1 MAPQTFPLY
10 GYERFFAMNPK
21 TSAKLAHIMTVRGD
35 IPALLTHLPTA
46 VLATF
51 NLHPR
56 MRTALLPGHS
66 PLKAMVCPTLVDL
79 TELKSLYQVVER
91 NDEYESSLW
100 MRDVEAE
107 CEIPFNRE
115 QDLPFAI
122 RIFVDKSSSNSPTF
136 ARIVLFADHY
146 MSDTT
151 SGTIILNSIL
161 QNATTTAA
169 MKNATAGSGANA
181 PTISTQEL
189 PLRASLYECMHWVNP
204 WIGILNEVVSKW
216 FIEPMF
222 NFDHSGF
229 TPFLPVDT
237 SSQQDFC
244 GQPPETSNKS
254 SALFSQGN
262 AENMQ
267 RALARCKAEGA
278 SFEGA
283 LIAASIMAFGL
294 TKYNGRLRTASTTP
308 VQLKMD
314 VTCDMRDHL
323 DHTNFSK
330 DEHAVGMYSTAANLV
345 FTSSK
350 GVDVHS
356 IRFWDLAR
364 KADHEVQCLVLN
376 HELKLQSMYVHE
388 LLNAEN
394 TESTLKVQ
402 NCMINDTTISNCDA
416 YPFPHSVVLGDGG
429 SSKVEIETIHV
440 YNSLPSLAPATMLFA
455 SAVTC
460 FNYSMM
466 YKVPQEVAKD
476 LFHWYVQSVEHIGM
490 YNEEDTLVEASE
502 TFTATS
508 AVEVVPLAS
517 Q

>member
-1 MAPQTFPLY
+1 
-10 GYERFFAMNPK
+10 MNPK
-21 TSAKLAHIMTVRGD
+21 TSAKLAHIMTVRGN
-35 IPALLTHLPTA
+35 IPTLLAHLPTA

-56 MRTALLPGHS
+56 MRVALLPGHS
-66 PLKAMVCPTLVDL
+66 PLMAMVCPPLVDL

-91 NDEYESSLW
+91 DDEHESPLW
-100 MRDVEAE
+100 VRDVEAE
-107 CEIPFNRE
+107 CEVPFNRE

-122 RIFVDKSSSNSPTF
+122 RVFVGTSSPKSSATF

-151 SGTIILNSIL
+151 SATIVLSSLL
-161 QNATTTAA
+161 QNAATAA
-169 MKNATAGSGANA
+169 A
-181 PTISTQEL
+181 EL

-204 WIGILNEVVSKW
+204 WIGVLNEAVSKW

-237 SSQQDFC
+237 GTQQDFC
-244 GQPPETSNKS
+244 GRPPETSNKS

-267 RALARCKAEGA
+267 RALVRCKAEGV
-278 SFEGA
+278 SLEGA

-294 TKYNGRLRTASTTP
+294 TKFNGRLRTASATP
-308 VQLKMD
+308 VQLKID
-314 VTCDMRDHL
+314 VTCDMRNHL
-323 DHTNFSK
+323 DHANFSK
-330 DEHAVGMYSTAANLV
+330 DEHTVGMYSTAANLV
-345 FTSSK
+345 FTSSE

-356 IRFWDLAR
+356 VRFWDLAR

-388 LLNAEN
+388 SLNAEN
-394 TESTLKVQ
+394 TESTLQVQ
-402 NCMINDTTISNCDA
+402 NCAVNDTTISNCGA
-416 YPFPHSVVLGDGG
+416 YPFPHSVVFGDGG
-429 SSKVEIETIHV
+429 SSKVEIETLHV

-455 SAVTC
+455 SAVSC

-466 YKVPQEVAKD
+466 YKVPQDVSED

-490 YNEEDTLVEASE
+490 YSEEDTLVDAGE

-508 AVEVVPLAS
+508 AAEVLPLAP